1 MRARRLPVVP
11 SATHPTYVH
20 VVLGVLEAEV
30 VVELVDDV
38 GEVDVAA
45 TELEGTDDEELVP
58 EERRYSDIRLDP
70 PQMSEADAK
79 GVS

>member
-38 GEVDVAA
+38 DACEVDVA
-45 TELEGTDDEELVP
+45 ELVAMEDDELVP
-58 EERRYSDIRLDP
+58 EESRYNDIRLDP